1 MKKPLKIVLIVVVSL
16 IVLVALLLAG
26 VVLFVDPNDFRGQI
40 SSQVEKHTG
49 RELAIGNID
58 LSVFPWLGLELSQVA
73 LSNAPGFG
81 EAPFARVEETE
92 VRVKLLPLLG
102 RELEVKTIRIQDLTL
117 NLARNTQGVTNWDD
131 LTAGD
136 QAPTPQ
142 AATDQTPSQAGS
154 PLAVLAVG
162 GLEIRNAAVSW
173 EDRQQDRSV
182 ALENLNL
189 SVGAVQPD
197 DPFDVDMSCTIRS
210 REPALEADITMET
223 RARVAKSL
231 DRFTLTDLVLAIA
244 ASGGAVPGNTAD
256 LDLSADVEL
265 DMAGQT
271 LSVQELQLALYE
283 LTLTGNVS
291 GSKILSQPSF
301 QGELDL
307 REFSPKDLLQELGQP
322 PLETTDP
329 EALTRLSA
337 KAGFAATA
345 TSVTLDPLAV
355 TLDDTALQ
363 GRAMVRDFAVP
374 AASFDLEVDAVD
386 VDRYLPPA
394 TEGDKG
400 EQPPVDGESGAQGIP
415 LPLETLRTL
424 ELEGE
429 LTLGRVKAA
438 NLVCTD
444 ILVGVRA
451 QDGILTVDPIEAAL
465 YQGSFTGFARIDAR
479 GDTPGF
485 TVRKDLAGI
494 QAGPLLRDLA
504 GKDLL
509 SGTGT
514 VTADMTTA
522 GLTPQEM
529 QQNLDGTLSLKF
541 LDGAVYGINIP
552 KMLRDTVKRV
562 KGQQSDPTEVQKTD
576 FAELSGTAAI
586 TKGLVR
592 NNDLLL
598 KSPLLRVTGQG
609 SVDLPPQ
616 AVDYLITTRVVGTLE
631 GQQGKELSEL
641 KGLSVP
647 IRITG
652 TFDQPSFKPDVEAI
666 ASQLGLQKGKEIIEE
681 KKQELQEKIGKEL
694 EQSPVQPDKL
704 LEGLFGN

>member
-1 MKKPLKIVLIVVVSL
+1 MKKTLKIVLIGVLSL
-16 IVLVALLLAG
+16 IVLVALLLTG

-58 LSVFPWLGLELSQVA
+58 LSVFPWLGLELSQVS

-102 RELEVKTIRIQDLTL
+102 RELEVKTIRIQDLAL
-117 NLARNTQGVTNWDD
+117 NLARNAQGVTNWDD

-136 QAPTPQ
+136 QAPAPQ
-142 AATDQTPSQAGS
+142 PAKDQPSSQTGS

-173 EDRQQDRSV
+173 DDRQQERSFV
-182 ALENLNL
+182 LENLNL

-210 REPALEADITMET
+210 REPALEADITMKT
-223 RARVAKSL
+223 RARAATSL
-231 DRFTLTDLVLAIA
+231 DRFTCNDLVLGVT
-244 ASGGAVPGNTAD
+244 ASGGAVPGNRVD
-256 LDLSADVEL
+256 LDLSADVDL
-265 DMAGQT
+265 DMAGES

-291 GSKILSQPSF
+291 GSKILSQPTF

-307 REFSPKDLLQELGQP
+307 REFSPKALLQELGQP

-337 KAGFAATA
+337 RAGFAATA
-345 TSVTLDPLAV
+345 TSVTLDPLAA
-355 TLDDTALQ
+355 TLDDTAMQ
-363 GRAMVRDFAVP
+363 GQA
-374 AASFDLEVDAVD
+374 AASQFNKPAISFDISLDAID
-386 VDRYLPPA
+386 VDRYLPPPA
-394 TEGDKG
+394 ETPSSEEVSAD
-400 EQPPVDGESGAQGIP
+400 PPLGAGIP
-415 LPLETLRTL
+415 LPVDALRTL
-424 ELEGE
+424 VLDGS
-429 LTLGRVKAA
+429 LSLGRVTVK
-438 NLVCTD
+438 NLTATD
-444 ILVGVRA
+444 IAVKATARDGV
-451 QDGILTVDPIEAAL
+451 LTVDPARASL
-465 YQGSFTGFARIDAR
+465 YQGGFKGFARLD
-479 GDTPGF
+479 
-485 TVRKDLAGI
+485 VRQDIPRIAIRKSLKSI
-494 QAGPLLRDLA
+494 QAGPLLTDLA
-504 GKDLL
+504 DKQVL

-514 VTADMTTA
+514 VTADLTTA
-522 GLTPQEM
+522 GLTPEEM
-529 QQNLDGTLSLKF
+529 QKNLDGTLSLKF

-562 KGQQSDPTEVQKTD
+562 KGQQPDPTEVQRTD
-576 FAELSGTAAI
+576 FAELSGTATIA
-586 TKGLVR
+586 KGLVR

-609 SVDLPPQ
+609 EVDLPPETI
-616 AVDYLITTRVVGTLE
+616 DYLITTRVVGTLE

-641 KGLSVP
+641 RGLSVP

-681 KKQELQEKIGKEL
+681 RIGEQL

>member
-1 MKKPLKIVLIVVVSL
+1 MKKTLKIVLIGVLSL
-16 IVLVALLLAG
+16 IVLVALLLTG

-58 LSVFPWLGLELSQVA
+58 LSVFPWLGLELSQVS

-102 RELEVKTIRIQDLTL
+102 RELEVKTIRIQDLAL
-117 NLARNTQGVTNWDD
+117 NLARNAQGVTNWDD

-136 QAPTPQ
+136 QAPAPQ
-142 AATDQTPSQAGS
+142 PAKDQPSSQTGS

-173 EDRQQDRSV
+173 DDRQQERSFV
-182 ALENLNL
+182 LENLNL

-210 REPALEADITMET
+210 REPALEADITMKT
-223 RARVAKSL
+223 RARAATSL
-231 DRFTLTDLVLAIA
+231 DRFTCNDLVLGVT
-244 ASGGAVPGNTAD
+244 ASGGAVPGNRVD
-256 LDLSADVEL
+256 LDLSADVDL
-265 DMAGQT
+265 DMAGES

-291 GSKILSQPSF
+291 GSKILSQPTF

-307 REFSPKDLLQELGQP
+307 REFSPKALLQELGQP

-337 KAGFAATA
+337 RAEFAATA
-345 TSVTLDPLAV
+345 TSVTLDPLAA
-355 TLDDTALQ
+355 TLDDTAMQ
-363 GRAMVRDFAVP
+363 GQA
-374 AASFDLEVDAVD
+374 AASQFNKPAISFDISLDAID
-386 VDRYLPPA
+386 VDRYLPPPA
-394 TEGDKG
+394 DT
-400 EQPPVDGESGAQGIP
+400 PPSEEASAEPSSSAGIP
-415 LPLETLRTL
+415 LPVDALRTL
-424 ELEGE
+424 VLDGS
-429 LTLGRVKAA
+429 LSLGRVTVK
-438 NLVCTD
+438 NLTATD
-444 ILVGVRA
+444 IAVKATARDGV
-451 QDGILTVDPIEAAL
+451 LTVDPARASL
-465 YQGSFTGFARIDAR
+465 YQGGFKGFARLD
-479 GDTPGF
+479 
-485 TVRKDLAGI
+485 VRQDIPRIAIRKSLDSI
-494 QAGPLLRDLA
+494 QAGPLLTDLA
-504 GKDLL
+504 DKQVL

-514 VTADMTTA
+514 VTADLTTA
-522 GLTPQEM
+522 GLTPEEM
-529 QQNLDGTLSLKF
+529 QKNLDGTLSLKF

-562 KGQQSDPTEVQKTD
+562 KGQQPDPTEVQRTD
-576 FAELSGTAAI
+576 FAELSGTATIA
-586 TKGLVR
+586 KGLVR

-609 SVDLPPQ
+609 EVDLPPETI
-616 AVDYLITTRVVGTLE
+616 DYLITTRVVGTLE

-641 KGLSVP
+641 KGLNVP

-681 KKQELQEKIGKEL
+681 RIGEQL

>member
-1 MKKPLKIVLIVVVSL
+1 MKKTLKIVLIGVVSL
-16 IVLVALLLAG
+16 IVLVALLLTG

-40 SSQVEKHTG
+40 SSQVEKQTG

-58 LSVFPWLGLELSQVA
+58 LSVFPWLGLELSRVA

-81 EAPFARVEETE
+81 DAPFARVEETE

-117 NLARNTQGVTNWDD
+117 NLARNAQGATNWDD
-131 LTAGD
+131 LTAGAQD
-136 QAPTPQ
+136 SAPQ
-142 AATDQTPSQAGS
+142 AGKDPAPSQTGS

-162 GLEIRNAAVSW
+162 GLEIQNAAVSW
-173 EDRQQDRSV
+173 DDRQQDRSV

-189 SVGAVQPD
+189 SVGAIQPD
-197 DPFDVDMSCTIRS
+197 DPFDMDMSCTIRS
-210 REPALEADITMET
+210 REPALEADITLET

-231 DRFTLTDLVLAIA
+231 DRFTLNDLVLGVT

-265 DMAGQT
+265 DMAGES

-301 QGELDL
+301 RGELDL
-307 REFSPKDLLQELGQP
+307 REFSPKDLLRELGQP
-322 PLETTDP
+322 PLETSDP
-329 EALTRLSA
+329 EVLTRLSA
-337 KAGFAATA
+337 RAGFAATP
-345 TSVTLDPLAV
+345 TSVTLDPLGA
-355 TLDDTALQ
+355 TLDDTSVQ
-363 GRAMVRDFAVP
+363 GRAMVRDFALP
-374 AASFDLEVDAVD
+374 AASFDLDVDAVD

-394 TEGDKG
+394 TEGAPG
-400 EQPPVDGESGAQGIP
+400 EQPPPDGESGAQGVP

-429 LTLGRVKAA
+429 LTMGRVKAA
-438 NLVCTD
+438 NITCTD

-451 QDGILTVDPIEAAL
+451 QDGILTVDPIEAGL
-465 YQGSFTGFARIDAR
+465 YQGSFTGFARVDAR
-479 GDTPGF
+479 QDTPGF

-514 VTADMTTA
+514 VSADMTTA
-522 GLTPQEM
+522 GLTPEEM

-552 KMLRDTVKRV
+552 KMLRDTLNRV
-562 KGQQSDPTEVQKTD
+562 KGQQPDPTEVQKTD
-576 FAELSGTAAI
+576 FAELSATATIA
-586 TKGLVR
+586 KGLVR

-616 AVDYLITTRVVGTLE
+616 AIDYLITTRVVGTLE

-666 ASQLGLQKGKEIIEE
+666 ASQLGLQQGKEIIEE
-681 KKQELQEKIGKEL
+681 KKQELEEKIGKEL